1 VATSEE
7 TRKFKFMNDEIEG
20 YLFDMR
26 RAMDIYEGLVRRES
40 PESAGKVRKQFDTV
54 MQRIQ
59 ELQAAGSTMDLPEGL
74 EPLKEAVALCRD
86 SLKRVE
92 VGVNQ
97 FSQTEIHVERH

>member
-1 VATSEE
+1 MSEE
-7 TRKFKFMNDEIEG
+7 SRKFKFMNDEIEG

-40 PESAGKVRKQFDTV
+40 PESANKVRDQFDMV
-54 MQRIQ
+54 MNRIKG
-59 ELQAAGSTMDLPEGL
+59 LQDKGKSMHLPDGL
-74 EPLKEAVALCRD
+74 EPLKEAVALCKD

-97 FSQTEIHVERH
+97 FSQTEIRVERR

>member
-1 VATSEE
+1 MSEE

-40 PESAGKVRKQFDTV
+40 PESAVKVREQFDMV
-54 MQRIQ
+54 MHRIQ
-59 ELQAAGSTMDLPEGL
+59 ELQETGRTTDLPEGL
-74 EPLKEAVALCRD
+74 EPLKEAVALCKN